1 MRTKKTRENY
11 INPDELLA
19 EVKKARESKENEA
32 YSDKLGKMLQLLT

>member
-11 INPDELLA
+11 IDPKELLD
-19 EVKKARESKENEA
+19 EVVKARNTEGA